1 MHAGIDIDIHDDPE
15 ENCAYVSG
23 SNLFAD
29 FEHSDAAEMHA
40 RSQLLRQLFMLFRE
54 RKLSDLQVAEVLG
67 VSEAEASELMCVRI
81 NEFSTSQ
88 LFAFLDTLNY
98 DAEITIR
105 PRTPMKKISLR
116 RTAAKARR

>member
-1 MHAGIDIDIHDDPE
+1 MHADIDIELGGDPE
-15 ENCAYVSG
+15 EIYSHISG
-23 SNLFAD
+23 SNFFAD
-29 FEHSDAAEMHA
+29 FEHPGAGEKHA
-40 RSQLLRQLFMLFRE
+40 RSQLLCQLFLLFRE

-67 VSEAEASELMCVRI
+67 ISEAEASELMRARFHD
-81 NEFSTSQ
+81 FSISR

-105 PRTPMKKISLR
+105 PRTPMKKFSLR